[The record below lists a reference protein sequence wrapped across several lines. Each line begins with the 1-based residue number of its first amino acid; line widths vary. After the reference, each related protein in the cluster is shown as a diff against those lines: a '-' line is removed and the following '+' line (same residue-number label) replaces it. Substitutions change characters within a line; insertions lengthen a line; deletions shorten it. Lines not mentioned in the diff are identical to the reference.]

1 MLKLQ
6 RHLRA
11 GLMSFEVKATES
23 SIALPLLGSPVV
35 FHVEDAE
42 TPHFWKIEFK
52 ALTVTHTHLISNKNV
67 KVLAD

>member
-11 GLMSFEVKATES
+11 GLMSFEVTES
-23 SIALPLLGSPVV
+23 SIALPLHGSPVV

-52 ALTVTHTHLISNKNV
+52 ALTVTHTPLISNKNV
-67 KVLAD
+67 KVTD